1 MFSVFFLLSYALKSE
16 QRTFICTLNVL
27 NLNTEC
33 DEHTHTQH
41 KANQNK
47 WVKKSFCEKSCN
59 RDFDCKAQI
68 PHRFN
73 RTLKIKVNRLQ
84 GAPRARCTE
93 TWNRVVYN
101 IHIQCVVYWMCMRV
115 CAAHFDL
122 KWFNTSHT
130 ASYTQTY
137 THTHIHNGLKHVV
150 ILKASNMAHSH
161 CKAFIAH
168 PRSVFQTKW
177 IFYRTHTHTH
187 SLSSLLMFVVLL
199 AFIEFSVFT
208 HILRW
213 WNVPYA
219 TKFRN
224 WDCGMDLTQFLP
236 QMFIIC
242 SLIST

>member
-33 DEHTHTQH
+33 DE
-41 KANQNK
+41 NK

-59 RDFDCKAQI
+59 RDFDCKAQT

-137 THTHIHNGLKHVV
+137 THTHTQWFKACCYIESVKHGTFTLQGIYRSPSLCFPNQMN
-150 ILKASNMAHSH
+150 IL
-161 CKAFIAH
+161 
-168 PRSVFQTKW
+168 
-177 IFYRTHTHTH
+177 
-187 SLSSLLMFVVLL
+187 
-199 AFIEFSVFT
+199 
-208 HILRW
+208 
-213 WNVPYA
+213 
-219 TKFRN
+219 
-224 WDCGMDLTQFLP
+224 
-236 QMFIIC
+236 
-242 SLIST
+242 